1 MLKSLIF
8 FIKNERIFPVFLKC
22 RLLVTI
28 ISSSTNLSHKS
39 NTLKTKD
46 RKCFPLIT
54 LYLFIILNYKG
65 NHLPACGK
73 QSQLQW
79 RSLRR
84 VTAQS
89 PSDILSIEYEC
100 TVRCGLCILQE
111 SVSCDHWG
119 GLSQGFSLG
128 TKVLS
133 SRNSW
138 ITGKGTHGE
147 KKL

>member
-1 MLKSLIF
+1 MNSKELSASLRLAAADATLWESCYAEKPYL

-65 NHLPACGK
+65 NTYLLVG
-73 QSQLQW
+73 SRVSYNEG
-79 RSLRR
+79 RSD
-84 VTAQS
+84 V
-89 PSDILSIEYEC
+89 
-100 TVRCGLCILQE
+100 
-111 SVSCDHWG
+111 
-119 GLSQGFSLG
+119 
-128 TKVLS
+128 
-133 SRNSW
+133 
-138 ITGKGTHGE
+138 
-147 KKL
+147 